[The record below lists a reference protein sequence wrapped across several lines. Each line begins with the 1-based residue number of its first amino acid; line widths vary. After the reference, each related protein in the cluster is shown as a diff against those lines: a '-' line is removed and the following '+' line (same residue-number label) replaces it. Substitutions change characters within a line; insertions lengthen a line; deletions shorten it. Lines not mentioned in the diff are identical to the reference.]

1 MIKSTILFVV
11 FFTCMA
17 RASAQEVLWASKVLE
32 KSSET
37 VDEKFSPK
45 HRAVQV
51 LGPPS
56 VLPLAVS
63 SACSWR
69 PVGTSFGE
77 DYIKVGFEKAIR
89 VKQVIVGETVGPGAV
104 GRIFGYT
111 KDNREILLFENK
123 GNNTRRKPGIWN
135 EIIPE
140 TEEEIVAIR
149 LLIVH
154 SLNKGTKEY
163 DCIGISGSSEPF
175 VAKVNVA
182 EGLPPDLEKIN
193 LGAAVN
199 SRYSEV
205 APLVSP
211 DGRYLYFT
219 RLDHPKNF
227 TSPNKSAEAARES
240 SLDVWVS
247 SLSKTG
253 EWEPARNMS
262 TSIHNSSK
270 NAAATI
276 AMDGKSIFALNVEV
290 SRGKYDAGLTKV
302 SLKNNKWT
310 NKRPLNI
317 ADFEALSYYNQN
329 DRKPK
334 KETEFSMSSDE
345 QFLVMGL
352 VRKETYGDKD
362 LYVSFRTGENSYS
375 KPVNLGPVINTA
387 GNEGSPFLAADN
399 KTLYFNS
406 NGHPGYGDMDL
417 FMTTRLDDTWTN
429 WSEPVNLGPHINSPQ
444 FDGYISIPAS
454 GEYAYFSSAKNSLGL
469 DDLFKVKLFP
479 GIKPEA
485 VMILDFRFVDKVT
498 QKEIRPEIS
507 LQKQADKVDFISD
520 EETGF
525 FRTVL
530 QPGFS
535 YMLTAR
541 LEGYPPFRKEIDL
554 RQTREYTEQQEVYEM
569 EMPRADEVAR
579 READPPAPVREKP
592 GTTVAAAKQG
602 IPELTPA
609 DAGKEPGS
617 VADLVLETG
626 RKLVLKE
633 VYFDQSKAELR
644 EESFVEL
651 ERIRKIMME
660 NPSMEIL
667 LEGHTDNQGDAALN
681 FKLAEQRINNVK
693 NYLTADGKISPD
705 RIAVKSWG
713 QYRPLQKNST
723 EEARRKNRRVEFTI
737 TKM

>member
-1 MIKSTILFVV
+1 MAFFFV
-11 FFTCMA
+11 FIS
-17 RASAQEVLWASKVLE
+17 RLSAQEVLWANKVLE

-51 LGPPS
+51 LGSPS

-69 PVGTSFGE
+69 PAGTSFGE

-89 VKQVIVGETVGPGAV
+89 VRQIIVGETVGPGAV

-123 GNNTRRKPGIWN
+123 GNNTRRKAGIWN

-140 TEEEIVAIR
+140 TDQEIVAVK

-154 SLNKGTKEY
+154 SLNKGPKEY
-163 DCIGISGSSEPF
+163 DCIGISASSEPF
-175 VAKVNVA
+175 IARVNVA
-182 EGLPPDLEKIN
+182 GGLPPDLEKIN

-219 RLDHPKNF
+219 RLDHPKNY
-227 TSPNKSAEAARES
+227 TLPNKNAEGEP

-247 SLSKTG
+247 TLSKTG
-253 EWEPARNMS
+253 DWEAARNMS

-290 SRGKYDAGLTKV
+290 APGKYDAGLTKV
-302 SLKNNKWT
+302 SLKNNKWV
-310 NKRPLNI
+310 NKRPLKI

-362 LYVSFRTGENSYS
+362 LYVSFRTGENAYS

-406 NGHPGYGDMDL
+406 NGHPGYGDMDI

-454 GEYAYFSSAKNSLGL
+454 GEYAYFSSAKNSMGL
-469 DDLFKVKLFP
+469 DDLFKIRLFP

-485 VMILDFRFVDKVT
+485 VMMLDFKFVDKAT
-498 QKEIRPEIS
+498 KKELRPEIS
-507 LQKQADKVDFISD
+507 LQRSGNRMDFISD

-525 FRTVL
+525 FKTVL
-530 QPGFS
+530 QAGFT
-535 YMLTAR
+535 YELTAR
-541 LEGYPPFRKEIDL
+541 LEGYPPFRKSIDL
-554 RQTREYTEQQEVYEM
+554 RRATEYTELQEVYEL
-569 EMPRADEVAR
+569 ETLATAAAAPLQNTETVIS
-579 READPPAPVREKP
+579 PPTRKESSPAAAVRETPVKKA
-592 GTTVAAAKQG
+592 GT
-602 IPELTPA
+602 E
-609 DAGKEPGS
+609 AGKEPES
-617 VADLVLETG
+617 VADLVLEAG

-633 VYFDQSKAELR
+633 VYFDQSKAEIR
-644 EESFVEL
+644 EESYAEL
-651 ERIRKIMME
+651 DRIRKIMVE

-681 FKLAEQRINNVK
+681 FKLAEERITNVK

-705 RIAVKSWG
+705 RVAVKSWG
-713 QYRPLQKNST
+713 QYRPLQKNTT

>member
-1 MIKSTILFVV
+1 MLF
-11 FFTCMA
+11 FLAFIGPL
-17 RASAQEVLWASKVLE
+17 SAQEVLWASKVLE

-69 PVGTSFGE
+69 PSGTSFGE

-89 VKQVIVGETVGPGAV
+89 VRQIIVGETVGPGAV

-111 KDNREILLFENK
+111 PDNREILLFEND

-140 TEEEIVAIR
+140 TAEEISAIK

-163 DCIGISGSSEPF
+163 DCIGISGSSEPL

-193 LGAAVN
+193 LGAAIN

-211 DGRYLYFT
+211 DGRHLYFT
-219 RLDHPKNF
+219 RLDHPRNF
-227 TSPNKSAEAARES
+227 KDKTTPGEPT
-240 SLDVWVS
+240 LDVWVS

-253 EWEPARNMS
+253 EWEPARNMTAS
-262 TSIHNSSK
+262 VHNSSK

-290 SRGKYDAGLTKV
+290 SKGKYDAGLTKV
-302 SLKNNKWT
+302 SLKNDKWV
-310 NKRPLNI
+310 NKRALRI
-317 ADFEALSYYNQN
+317 EDFEALNYYNQN

-375 KPVNLGPVINTA
+375 KPINLGPMLNTA

-417 FMTTRLDDTWTN
+417 FMTTRLDDTWTR
-429 WSEPVNLGPHINSPQ
+429 WSEPVNLGPDINSPR

-479 GIKPEA
+479 S
-485 VMILDFRFVDKVT
+485 
-498 QKEIRPEIS
+498 IRPEPVVMLDFKFVEKGSGKVVRPEIT
-507 LQKQADKVDFISD
+507 LQRSGEGVEFIED

-525 FRTVL
+525 YRTVL
-530 QPGFS
+530 QQGGV
-535 YMLTAR
+535 YELRAT
-541 LEGYPPFRKEIDL
+541 LEGYLPFRFGMDL
-554 RQTREYTEQQEVYEM
+554 RETKAYTE
-569 EMPRADEVAR
+569 
-579 READPPAPVREKP
+579 REEILELEPVQSANV
-592 GTTVAAAKQG
+592 VAAT
-602 IPELTPA
+602 PEPAVAGTGTPVVPA
-609 DAGKEPGS
+609 LAAREPES
-617 VADLVLETG
+617 VADLVLEAG

-633 VYFDQSKAELR
+633 VYFDQSKAEIR
-644 EESFVEL
+644 AESYLEL
-651 ERIRKIMME
+651 DRIRKIMQE
-660 NPSMEIL
+660 NPGMEIL
-667 LEGHTDNQGDAALN
+667 LEGHTDNQGDATLN
-681 FKLAEQRINNVK
+681 FRLAEERITNVK
-693 NYLTADGKISPD
+693 NYLTADGAISSD

>member
-1 MIKSTILFVV
+1 
-11 FFTCMA
+11 MA
-17 RASAQEVLWASKVLE
+17 GVSAQEVLWASKVLE

-51 LGPPS
+51 LGAPS

-69 PVGTSFGE
+69 PAGTSFGE

-89 VKQVIVGETVGPGAV
+89 VKQIIVGETVGPGAV

-111 KDNREILLFENK
+111 RDNKEILLFENS

-140 TEEEIVAIR
+140 TEQEIVAVK

-154 SLNKGTKEY
+154 SMYKGPKEY

-175 VAKVNVA
+175 VARVNVA

-227 TSPNKSAEAARES
+227 TSTNKSQEAAREPT
-240 SLDVWVS
+240 LDVWVS

-253 EWEPARNMS
+253 DWLPARNMS
-262 TSIHNSSK
+262 ASIHNSSK
-270 NAAATI
+270 NAAGTI

-302 SLKNNKWT
+302 SLKNDKWV
-310 NKRPLNI
+310 NKRPLRI
-317 ADFEALSYYNQN
+317 TDFEALSYYNQN

-375 KPVNLGPVINTA
+375 KPVNLGAVINTA

-429 WSEPVNLGPHINSPQ
+429 WTEPVNLGPHINSPQ

-485 VMILDFRFVDKVT
+485 VMMLDFKFVDKKT
-498 QKEIRPEIS
+498 QKEIQPQFS
-507 LQKQADKVDFISD
+507 LLNSGKQVDFVSD

-530 QPGFS
+530 QPGTR
-535 YMLTAR
+535 YELMTG
-541 LEGYPPFRKEIDL
+541 LEGYLPFRKEIDL
-554 RQTREYTEQQEVYEM
+554 RQIREYTELQEIYEI
-569 EMPRADEVAR
+569 EPVGREPERPDVGKQEPAVAEGGSR
-579 READPPAPVREKP
+579 PAP
-592 GTTVAAAKQG
+592 AA
-602 IPELTPA
+602 PV
-609 DAGKEPGS
+609 KEPES

-626 RKLVLKE
+626 RKLVLRE
-633 VYFDQSKAELR
+633 VYFDQSKADLR
-644 EESFVEL
+644 EESYTEL
-651 ERIRKIMME
+651 NRIKKIMTE

-667 LEGHTDNQGDAALN
+667 LEGHTDNQGDANLN
-681 FKLAEQRINNVK
+681 FRLAEERITNVK
-693 NYLTADGKISPD
+693 NYLTADGHIAPA

-723 EEARRKNRRVEFTI
+723 EEARMKNRRVEFTI

>member
-1 MIKSTILFVV
+1 
-11 FFTCMA
+11 MA
-17 RASAQEVLWASKVLE
+17 GASAQEVLWATKVLE

-111 KDNREILLFENK
+111 QDNREILLFENK

-140 TEEEIVAIR
+140 TEEEIVAVR

-193 LGAAVN
+193 LGGAVN

-211 DGRYLYFT
+211 DGRHLYFT

-227 TSPNKSAEAARES
+227 TSPNKSAEATRES

-417 FMTTRLDDTWTN
+417 FMTTRLDDTWTH

-469 DDLFKVKLFP
+469 DDLFKVRLFP

-507 LQKQADKVDFISD
+507 LQRPGGKVDFILD

-535 YMLTAR
+535 YELAAR
-541 LEGYPPFRKEIDL
+541 LEGYPPFNREIDL
-554 RQTREYTEQQEVYEM
+554 RQTREYTEQQAVYEM
-569 EMPRADEVAR
+569 EMPQTVEAAGK
-579 READPPAPVREKP
+579 EADPPAPVREKRETP
-592 GTTVAAAKQG
+592 VTAVKQAT
-602 IPELTPA
+602 PEPA
-609 DAGKEPGS
+609 RAGSGKEPES

-651 ERIRKIMME
+651 ERIRKIMMD
-660 NPSMEIL
+660 NPAMEIL

-681 FKLAEQRINNVK
+681 FKLAEQRITNVK
-693 NYLTADGKISPD
+693 NYLTADGKISPG

>member
-1 MIKSTILFVV
+1 MSV
-11 FFTCMA
+11 FFFACIT
-17 RASAQEVLWASKVLE
+17 RLSAQEVLWATRVLE

-69 PVGTSFGE
+69 PVGASFGE

-89 VKQVIVGETVGPGAV
+89 VKQIIIGETVGPGAV

-111 KDNREILLFENK
+111 TDNKEILLFENK

-140 TEEEIVAIR
+140 TEQEIVAVK

-163 DCIGISGSSEPF
+163 DCIGISGSSDPF
-175 VAKVNVA
+175 VARVNVA

-193 LGAAVN
+193 LGGAIN

-211 DGRYLYFT
+211 DGRYLYFA

-227 TSPNKSAEAARES
+227 TASNKSTDGSKEPN
-240 SLDVWVS
+240 LDVWVS
-247 SLSKTG
+247 ALSNTG
-253 EWEPARNMS
+253 DWGPARNMS

-290 SRGKYDAGLTKV
+290 SPGKYDAGLTKV
-302 SLKNNKWT
+302 SLKNNKWV
-310 NKRPLNI
+310 NKRPLKI
-317 ADFEALSYYNQN
+317 ADFEALSYYNYS
-329 DRKPK
+329 DRRPK

-352 VRKETYGDKD
+352 VRNETYGDKD

-375 KPVNLGPVINTA
+375 RPLNLGPHINTA

-406 NGHPGYGDMDL
+406 NGHPGFGDMDI

-454 GEYAYFSSAKNSLGL
+454 GEYAYFSSAKNSMGL

-479 GIKPEA
+479 SIKPEA
-485 VMILDFRFVDKVT
+485 VMMLDFKFADKAT
-498 QKEIRPEIS
+498 QKELRPEIS
-507 LQKQADKVDFISD
+507 LVREGNKVDFISD

-525 FRTVL
+525 FKTVL
-530 QPGFS
+530 QAGFNYELS
-535 YMLTAR
+535 AR
-541 LEGYPPFRKEIDL
+541 LDGYPPFRKQIDL
-554 RQTREYTEQQEVYEM
+554 RQTKEYLELQETYEM
-569 EMPRADEVAR
+569 ES
-579 READPPAPVREKP
+579 PVVS
-592 GTTVAAAKQG
+592 VAAGQEESAVPDPGKGKLEPATAATRDTRQGSAAKN
-602 IPELTPA
+602 P
-609 DAGKEPGS
+609 GKEPES

-626 RKLVLKE
+626 RKLVLRE

-644 EESFVEL
+644 EESYAEL
-651 ERIRKIMME
+651 DRVRKILLE

-681 FKLAEQRINNVK
+681 FRLAEQRITNVR
-693 NYLTADGKISPD
+693 NYLTTGGQISPV

>member
-1 MIKSTILFVV
+1 
-11 FFTCMA
+11 MA
-17 RASAQEVLWASKVLE
+17 GASAQEVLWATKVLE

-111 KDNREILLFENK
+111 RDNREILLFENK

-140 TEEEIVAIR
+140 TEEEIVAVR

-193 LGAAVN
+193 LGGAVN

-211 DGRYLYFT
+211 DGRHLYFT

-227 TSPNKSAEAARES
+227 TSPNKSAEATRES

-417 FMTTRLDDTWTN
+417 FMTTRLDDTWTR

-469 DDLFKVKLFP
+469 DDLFKVRLFP

-507 LQKQADKVDFISD
+507 LQRPGSKVDFILD

-535 YMLTAR
+535 YELAAR
-541 LEGYPPFRKEIDL
+541 LEGYPPFNREIDL
-554 RQTREYTEQQEVYEM
+554 RQTREYTEQQAVYEM
-569 EMPRADEVAR
+569 EMPLTV
-579 READPPAPVREKP
+579 EAAGKGAEPPAPVREKREP
-592 GTTVAAAKQG
+592 PVTAVKQAT
-602 IPELTPA
+602 PEPA
-609 DAGKEPGS
+609 RAGSGKEPES

-651 ERIRKIMME
+651 ERIRKIMMD
-660 NPSMEIL
+660 NPAMEIL

-681 FKLAEQRINNVK
+681 FKLAEQRITNVK
-693 NYLTADGKISPD
+693 NYLTADGKISPA